1 MGKGVS
7 LYLHIT
13 DLAGKPEVIL
23 QVPVLN
29 VIYGCSHAGNMLAM
43 QEIRILT
50 LKASSFP
57 ETMVTGAVVYH
68 SLKNVIKK
76 KYGRIMPSIH

>member
-1 MGKGVS
+1 MALKIKAKFGANATLEVSMAGWKAEVMEKGVS

-13 DLAGKPEVIL
+13 DLAGKHEVIL

-29 VIYGCSHAGNMLAM
+29 VIYGCSHAGDTLAM
-43 QEIRILT
+43 QEVRILT

-57 ETMVTGAVVYH
+57 
-68 SLKNVIKK
+68 
-76 KYGRIMPSIH
+76 